1 MSIENGKVEP
11 KVGDTCSISTVVGG
25 ATKVAGARL
34 SKLEAKIRFI
44 GPIKEAG
51 KDDAE
56 TVWYGCEITG
66 KAVTGNCDGRFGNK
80 GSNYYFKTMDGRQRG
95 IFVRRENIVATGLQ
109 VLGVPRTASPDYRN
123 EELINKVKQLFGLA
137 VPANSLFVPGAKVKT
152 VDGKSGEVQTSTEL
166 DDPKKY
172 QVVWYDEDGD
182 MDFAWYEAKDIALDV
197 DPNWTA
203 LSRDDVRA
211 WKDMDVGQWTLAL
224 PEPHNRPKYASVLRK
239 AGVDGNALIEMV
251 RGRVDELFPE
261 DHKTHRAALWGHV
274 QMLQGLASKN

>member
-1 MSIENGKVEP
+1 MSIENGQVEP
-11 KVGDTCSISTVVGG
+11 KLSDLCQISTVVGG

-34 SKLEAKIRFI
+34 SSLEARIRYI

-51 KDDAE
+51 KDDVE

-66 KAVTGNCDGRFGNK
+66 KSATGNCDGRFGNK

-109 VLGVPRTASPDYRN
+109 VLGPPRTKSPDYRN
-123 EELINKVKQLFGLA
+123 QELIDKIKQLYGEA
-137 VPANSLFVPGAKVKT
+137 VPASSLFADGAHVETEDNRKGT
-152 VDGKSGEVQTSTEL
+152 VQTSTQV

-182 MDFAWYEAKDIALDV
+182 MDFKWYEAKNLRLDA
-197 DPNWTA
+197 DAGFSLT
-203 LSRDDVRA
+203 RDDVRA

-239 AGVDGNALIEMV
+239 AGVNGNALIEMTQA
-251 RGRVDELFPE
+251 RVNDLFPE
-261 DHKTHRAALWGHV
+261 DHKTHRTALWGHV
-274 QMLQGLASKN
+274 QLIQSLKSKN